1 MGSAKRCNVSDYMYR
16 YIFRFNSIIP
26 RNPTSRNSVMVAPL
40 RLGDALRT
48 HDEHLVEVRL
58 AQPAPRRRR
67 ADRSARKPQTAIHS
81 PPPTP
86 RGVSPLRSRRC
97 ATSRKASE
105 GSSNDAS
112 LRLEPLASLRRWLFG
127 QPSPHS
133 QLTYEAA
140 AKKQIRR
147 SHGAALALV
156 SI

>member
-1 MGSAKRCNVSDYMYR
+1 M
-16 YIFRFNSIIP
+16 ISIIIP
-26 RNPTSRNSVMVAPL
+26 ECSLPRNSVMVAPL
-40 RLGDALRT
+40 QRLGDALRT
-48 HDEHLVEVRL
+48 NDEHLVEVRL

-86 RGVSPLRSRRC
+86 RGVSPLMSRRC

-112 LRLEPLASLRRWLFG
+112 LRLEPLASLLRWLFG

-147 SHGAALALV
+147 SKGAAWALV

>member
-1 MGSAKRCNVSDYMYR
+1 MNKTLHTKTNY
-16 YIFRFNSIIP
+16 
-26 RNPTSRNSVMVAPL
+26 TSKLTFEIRHRTWVMVAPL
-40 RLGDALRT
+40 QRLGDALCT

-112 LRLEPLASLRRWLFG
+112 FRLEPLASLLRWLFG

-147 SHGAALALV
+147 GQGAAWALV

>member
-16 YIFRFNSIIP
+16 YIFRFNLIP
-26 RNPTSRNSVMVAPL
+26 RNPKETPVMVAPL

-112 LRLEPLASLRRWLFG
+112 LRLEPLASLLRWLFG

-147 SHGAALALV
+147 SKGAAWALV